1 MSAPAANSLIRGLR
15 TAKHLTQ
22 RQLAAAIGVSPA
34 AVGQWETGAETPKRA
49 NALALD
55 EVLEANGSIA
65 AALGY
70 QPVADADAAV
80 VAGGDEV
87 ERRALLDRVDALD
100 RQVGELSELVRELL
114 SLMKRDGAAARP
126 E

>member
-1 MSAPAANSLIRGLR
+1 MTAPAANSLIRGLR
-15 TAKHLTQ
+15 TAKQLTQ

-70 QPVADADAAV
+70 QPVADTDPASG
-80 VAGGDEV
+80 GGDET

-100 RQVGELSELVRELL
+100 RQVGELSDLVRELL
-114 SLMKRDGAAARP
+114 TLMRRDGDPARRT
-126 E
+126 